1 MRIQV
6 VCPMMHQKDFSNVL
20 KMNLQT
26 DVVIAN
32 QADANE
38 KNEIMHNGHRFLMI
52 TTDTRGASLNRNIG
66 ISNSTADII
75 VFSDDDQT
83 FVDGYETIILDGFER
98 YPDADVI
105 KFYCESTNPQKPLSY
120 KNPGCWKKAVCK
132 DMTSSGAPGIAVKR
146 EFLEKNNI
154 RFNESIGPGNEI
166 CCGEDSEFIV
176 ELFKHKASVYLS
188 PELIS
193 YVGQTESTWFKGFN
207 EQYFISVG
215 YVYAT
220 IYGALACLV
229 ALRRCIVMRKKTKD
243 FSSFQMY
250 KLMFKGIIKQRKI
263 SK

>member
-6 VCPMMHQKDFSNVL
+6 VCTMMHQTDFSNVL

-26 DVVIAN
+26 DAVIAN
-32 QADANE
+32 QADTNE
-38 KNEIMHNGHRFLMI
+38 RNEIMHNGHRYLMI

-66 ISNSTADII
+66 ISNSSADII

-83 FVDGYETIILDGFER
+83 FVDGYEQMVLEAFER
-98 YPDADVI
+98 YPDADAI
-105 KFYCESTNPQKPLSY
+105 KFYCQSTNPERQLSY
-120 KNPGCWKKAVCK
+120 MNPGCWKKAVRT
-132 DMTSSGAPGIAVKR
+132 DLSSAGVLGFAVKR
-146 EFLEKNNI
+146 AFLEKNNI
-154 RFNESIGPGNEI
+154 RFNEEIGPGKEI
-166 CCGEDSEFIV
+166 CCGEDTSFIV
-176 ELFKHKASVYLS
+176 DLFKNKANIYLS

-250 KLMFKGIIKQRKI
+250 KLMFKGIIKQRKT

>member
-1 MRIQV
+1 MKIQV
-6 VCPMMHQKDFSNVL
+6 VCPMMHQTDFSNVL

-26 DVVIAN
+26 DAVIAN
-32 QADANE
+32 QACTNT
-38 KNEIMHNGHRFLMI
+38 KSEIIENGNKFLMI
-52 TTDTRGASLNRNIG
+52 TTDTRGVSLNRNIG
-66 ISNSTADII
+66 ISNSTADVI
-75 VFSDDDQT
+75 VFADDDQV
-83 FVDGYETIILDGFER
+83 FVDGYATMVLDGFAK
-98 YPDADVI
+98 YPDADAI
-105 KFYCESTNPQKPLSY
+105 KFYCESTNPKKPLSY
-120 KNPGCWKKAVCK
+120 KNPGCWKKAVRL
-132 DMTSSGAPGIAVKR
+132 DLTSAGVLGIAVKR

-154 RFNESIGPGNEI
+154 RFNEFIGPGNEI
-166 CCGEDSEFIV
+166 YCGEDTAFIV
-176 ELFKHKASVYLS
+176 DLFRYDANIYLS

-193 YVGQTESTWFKGFN
+193 YVNQSDSTWFKGFN

-250 KLMFKGIIKQRKI
+250 KLMFKGIMKQRKT